1 MWKPVEGLNF
11 TYRLT
16 YLLKIENG
24 TEEAEAQMSAP
35 WTVQK
40 PTKDYELLLATE
52 LGQLSQF

>member
-1 MWKPVEGLNF
+1 M
-11 TYRLT
+11 YRLT

-40 PTKDYELLLATE
+40 PTKDSELLLATE